1 MCNSK
6 CFAKPE
12 KMKLLDILKMRG
24 DFARSKGK
32 ETTQVKLKDE
42 SFDLANQDIELLR
55 EITV

>member
-1 MCNSK
+1 
-6 CFAKPE
+6 
-12 KMKLLDILKMRG
+12 MKLLDILKMRG